1 MRWVPEPRAAA
12 GRIEGILGRGSKAV
26 AGPNRKSEVPQVS
39 SEDVRTTGA
48 SLDHEA
54 LLKDLQKQVAL
65 LQDDLRE
72 RAETEAEFATAL
84 RAEYDLAVDSER
96 TTSAMYETWRE
107 DRVVQVAAAWI
118 LSCVFVRFSEDNGL
132 IPDALLSGPGD
143 RLADAQD
150 NHDAFFRAHPEKND
164 RDWLLHAF
172 TTLAGAHRTAAG
184 LFDRRHN
191 PLWEITPSYGAATRL
206 LAFWRERAADGT
218 IRYDF
223 THPDLDTRFLGDL
236 YQHLSEHAR
245 KTYALLQTPE
255 FVEEFIL
262 DLTLEPAVEEFGLA
276 PVWKHRPDGW
286 RGELHGEGEDAE
298 VRGLRCID
306 PACGSGHFLLGLFHR
321 ILAKWREE
329 EPGTG
334 DWVLIRRSL
343 ESVHGADKNPF
354 AASIARFR
362 LLVAA
367 LKECGE
373 RSLRGA
379 PEMPIRVAVGD
390 SLLHGRDAG
399 QEADATLDDAEREV
413 FTYRTEDI
421 EEYQAEVDL
430 LGRGSYHVVVANP
443 PYITVKDKQE
453 NQNYRDVYWA
463 CSGKYA
469 LSVPFAQRIFEL
481 AQRASGS
488 ERDGG
493 FTGQITANSFMKREF
508 GKVLIESYFHGGAY
522 KDPKSKRKRD
532 FPGVELSHIID
543 TSGAYIPGHGT
554 PTVILAGRNQFA
566 RQAQPIRA
574 VLGVRGEASIP
585 EDGALGPVWVAITEQ
600 VRKPG
605 SESEWVSVADLP
617 RAAFAEYP
625 WSLSGGG
632 AAESLKKINEGGNR
646 LRSILERPI
655 GFASF
660 PGQDEAFFLSS
671 AWFRS
676 RPDAS
681 ELERLVVT
689 GDVVRDWNEQC
700 EIPALVPY
708 GRDLLPVPF
717 ELESDWG
724 RHLWRLRKTLES
736 TTGFAG
742 ETRAESGEPWW
753 TWYRWV
759 AERYR
764 SPLSIAF
771 SFVATHNHFV
781 LDRGGKA
788 FNRSAPVIK
797 LPEGSSEERHLELL
811 GVLNSSA
818 ACFWLK
824 QVSHDKG
831 IRGEGGGFTSGDW
844 ERFYEFT
851 GTKLQEFPLPAT
863 LPLPH
868 ARALDTL
875 AQRLATHEPS
885 ALTSASTPP
894 TRTALD
900 AARKAQAAIRSR
912 MVLLQEELDWF
923 VYGSYGLLSSAEV
936 ARTTLPGGPAGLAE
950 LANLTAAPPADA
962 PEDLAL
968 GQRAFEIAL
977 ARRVRDEGAETAW
990 FDRHN
995 STPVHEIPDAWP
1007 EAYRKVVQARLD
1019 LIDANKDIRLLERPE
1034 YKRRW
1039 SLESWEK
1046 REAAAVRA
1054 WLLDAAERE
1063 ELWFEERNGYDSPR
1077 TLTVNQLADALRGD
1091 EDVQAVASLY
1101 AADHLG
1107 DRDAS
1112 LATVLKAAIDAEHVP
1127 YLAALRYKDSGL
1139 RKREQ
1144 WEQVWKRQ
1152 REEDRTGQRLDIKVP
1167 PKYSGADFV
1176 RHSYWSNRGKLDVP
1190 KERFISYPGASTDT
1204 DPSLLLGWAGWNH
1217 REQAEALVNLINDRD
1232 SHDGWPTEDPRYV
1245 PLLAGLREVMPW
1257 VEQWYDAH
1265 DPEWDG
1271 NPAEEFRTALDT
1283 GRATR
1288 HLSDADLVA
1297 WRPDKRR
1304 GGRGVVAES

>member
-1 MRWVPEPRAAA
+1 M
-12 GRIEGILGRGSKAV
+12 
-26 AGPNRKSEVPQVS
+26 S
-39 SEDVRTTGA
+39 SEDVRTSDT

-54 LLKDLQKQVAL
+54 LLKDLQKQISL

-72 RAETEAEFATAL
+72 RASAEAEFATAL
-84 RAEYDLAVDSER
+84 RAEYDEAVESER
-96 TTSAMYETWRE
+96 TTGAMYETWLE

-143 RLADAQD
+143 RLAEAQD
-150 NHDAFFRAHPEKND
+150 HHDAYFRTNPQHND

-172 TTLAGAHRTAAG
+172 TTLADAHPTAAG
-184 LFDRRHN
+184 LFARAHN

-206 LAFWRERAADGT
+206 LAFWRERGADGT

-223 THPDLDTRFLGDL
+223 SSGDLDTRFLGDL

-276 PVWKHRPDGW
+276 PAWKHRPTGW
-286 RGELHGEGEDAE
+286 TGELHGDGADAE

-321 ILAKWREE
+321 LLAKWRDE
-329 EPGTG
+329 EPGTE
-334 DWVLIRRSL
+334 DMLLIRRSL

-362 LLVAA
+362 LLAAA
-367 LKECGE
+367 LQECGV
-373 RSLRGA
+373 RGLRGA
-379 PEMPIRVAVGD
+379 PKLPIRVAVGD

-399 QEADATLDDAEREV
+399 QEADATLDDAERGEV

-421 EEYQAEVDL
+421 KEYQAEVDL

-453 NQNYRDVYWA
+453 NQNYRNVYWA

-488 ERDGG
+488 GRDGG

-508 GKVLIESYFHGGAY
+508 GKVLIESYFHGGTY
-522 KDPKSKRKRD
+522 KDPKTKHKRD

-566 RQAQPIRA
+566 RQGKSIRA

-585 EDGALGPVWVAITEQ
+585 EDGALGPVWVSITEQ
-600 VRKPG
+600 VGKPG
-605 SESEWVSVADLP
+605 SESEWVSVEDA
-617 RAAFAEYP
+617 RRGRFAPFP

-632 AAESLKKINEGGNR
+632 AGGLLKRIEDAATSKLDDEAESLGITCFT
-646 LRSILERPI
+646 LEDDLFLLPARATRTAHLPAEQIRPM
-655 GFASF
+655 
-660 PGQDEAFFLSS
+660 
-671 AWFRS
+671 
-676 RPDAS
+676 
-681 ELERLVVT
+681 VT
-689 GDVVRDWNEQC
+689 GDFLRDWAGNGYGHAVFPYNSSFEPIDV
-700 EIPALVPY
+700 ENVMPLHKYMWPSRTSISNNILFGRKTKVEGGLKWSEY
-708 GRDLLPVPF
+708 GRLTRGKF
-717 ELESDWG
+717 
-724 RHLWRLRKTLES
+724 KT
-736 TTGFAG
+736 
-742 ETRAESGEPWW
+742 
-753 TWYRWV
+753 
-759 AERYR
+759 
-764 SPLSIAF
+764 PLSITF

-781 LDRGGKA
+781 LDRGGKV

-797 LPEGSSEERHLELL
+797 LPEGASEDRHLELL

-831 IRGEGGGFTSGDW
+831 IRGEGGGFTSDDW

-863 LPLPH
+863 LPLAHP
-868 ARALDTL
+868 RTLDTL
-875 AQRLATHEPS
+875 AQLFATHEPS
-885 ALTSASTPP
+885 ALAAISGTPP
-894 TRTALD
+894 TRAALD
-900 AARKAQAAIRSR
+900 AASAAQDAIRAR
-912 MVLLQEELDWF
+912 MILLQEELDWF
-923 VYGSYGLLSSAEV
+923 VYGSYGLLSPAEV
-936 ARTTLPGGPAGLAE
+936 ARTTLPGDLAAE
-950 LANLTAAPPADA
+950 SAKFADLTAALTDA
-962 PEDLAL
+962 PCDLAL

-990 FDRHN
+990 FDRHE
-995 STPVHEIPDAWP
+995 SEPAYEVPDVWP
-1007 EAYRKVVQARLD
+1007 ETYKKIVQARLD
-1019 LIDANKDIRLLERPE
+1019 LIEANKDIRLLERPE

-1039 SLESWEK
+1039 SLEQWAK
-1046 REAAAVRA
+1046 REATAVRS

-1063 ELWFEERNGYDSPR
+1063 ELWFEERNGYDAPR
-1077 TLTVNQLADALRGD
+1077 ALTVNRLADALRGD
-1091 EDVQAVASLY
+1091 EDVQAVAALY

-1112 LATVLKAAIDAEHVP
+1112 LAAVLKAAVEAEHVP
-1127 YLAALRYKDSGL
+1127 YLAALRYKDPGL

-1144 WEQVWKRQ
+1144 WEQVWRLQ
-1152 REEDRTGQRLDIKVP
+1152 REEDRTGEHKGITPP
-1167 PKYSGADFV
+1167 PKYSGADFLK
-1176 RHSYWSNRGKLDVP
+1176 HSYWSNRGKLDVP
-1190 KERFISYPGASTDT
+1190 KERFVSYPGASTDT

-1217 REQAEALVNLINDRD
+1217 REQAEALVNLVQDRD
-1232 SHDGWPTEDPRYV
+1232 SQDGWPVGDPRYV
-1245 PLLAGLREVMPW
+1245 PLLAGLRELMPW

-1265 DPEWDG
+1265 DEEWDG
-1271 NPAEEFRTALDT
+1271 NPAEEFRTALET
-1283 GRATR
+1283 GRANR
-1288 HLSDADLVA
+1288 HLSDADLAA
-1297 WRPDKRR
+1297 WRPEKKRR
-1304 GGRGVVAES
+1304 ARGGATDS